1 MKSLSVELRLKVVL
15 VGQTWS
21 NLFKP
26 GQGFASWPP
35 GQPWFLQEYI
45 FCLSKHCFLV
55 ISTPHHIE
63 QAFMG
68 TPSKV
73 ATALLQ
79 KGNPYQSTWTYTQ
92 GSQKGQLFCGQIPL

>member
-26 GQGFASWPP
+26 GKGFASWPP
-35 GQPWFLQEYI
+35 GQPWFLQKYTYPLFEQTLLLGH
-45 FCLSKHCFLV
+45 FH
-55 ISTPHHIE
+55 PHHIE

-68 TPSKV
+68 TPSKL

-79 KGNPYQSTWTYTQ
+79 KGNPYQSTWTTIFTRIA
-92 GSQKGQLFCGQIPL
+92 KRTTFP

>member
-26 GQGFASWPP
+26 GQGFTSWPP

-45 FCLSKHCFLV
+45 FCLSKHCFLA
-55 ISTPHHIE
+55 ISTAPPYRT
-63 QAFMG
+63 G
-68 TPSKV
+68 SKL

-79 KGNPYQSTWTYTQ
+79 KGNPYQGTWTLDNHMQ
-92 GSQKGQLFCGQIPL
+92 DSQKGQLFRGQIPL